1 MKLENIIRPTSV
13 ARPGTTVRDCLA
25 ACLQDGV
32 PGIPYV
38 DANGNIT
45 GRFSIRETL
54 RRACIPDVMVNYA
67 ELLGDSAACLQFPEL
82 HTNKLLGLPIEPFV
96 SERKAEISPH
106 AAVAKAVALMEKQG
120 ANYLFVTDG
129 SRYLGIV
136 TIWAIAQRML
146 EISSCQHTGR

>member
-1 MKLENIIRPTSV
+1 MKLENIIRPTSL
-13 ARPGTTVRDCLA
+13 ARPGMTVLECFT

-38 DANGNIT
+38 DKNGNIA

-67 ELLGDSAACLQFPEL
+67 ELLGDSAGCLQIPEQ
-82 HTNKLLGLPIEPFV
+82 HAKKLLALPIEPFV
-96 SERKAEISPH
+96 SGRKAEISPH
-106 AAVAKAVALMEKQG
+106 AAVAKAVALMEKHS
-120 ANYLFVTDG
+120 ANYLFVTDD
-129 SRYLGIV
+129 SHYLGIV

-146 EISSCQHTGR
+146 DIA